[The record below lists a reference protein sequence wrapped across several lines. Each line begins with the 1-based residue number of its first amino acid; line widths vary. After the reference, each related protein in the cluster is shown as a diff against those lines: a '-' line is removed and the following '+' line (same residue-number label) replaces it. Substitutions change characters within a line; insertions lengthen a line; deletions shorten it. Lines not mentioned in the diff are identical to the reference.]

1 MSKAIH
7 KDAFNKIKK
16 LGTELSD
23 LLLTSPDLSP
33 WSRIEITKNE
43 IKIIDPSYRILLRA
57 GIDAEE

>member
-1 MSKAIH
+1 MSKEIR

-43 IKIIDPSYRILLRA
+43 IKIIDASYRILLRT
-57 GIDAEE
+57 GIETEE

>member
-7 KDAFNKIKK
+7 KDVFNKIKK

-43 IKIIDPSYRILLRA
+43 IKIIDASYRILLRA